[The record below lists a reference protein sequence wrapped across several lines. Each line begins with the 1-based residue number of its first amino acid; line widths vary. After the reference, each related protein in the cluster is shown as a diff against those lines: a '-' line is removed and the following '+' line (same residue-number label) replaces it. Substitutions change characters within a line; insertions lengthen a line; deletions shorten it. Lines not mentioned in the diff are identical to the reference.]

1 MRRSESP
8 CTCRSS
14 VPVCWEACM
23 PLERLAA
30 GHGVAVLARGRRA
43 AQLRA
48 DGLVVRKYGRNC
60 LRARVG
66 VIKSLYSDSSCDHVP
81 VLVRSVS

>member
-1 MRRSESP
+1 
-8 CTCRSS
+8 
-14 VPVCWEACM
+14 M
-23 PLERLAA
+23 PLKRLAA

-60 LRARVG
+60 LRARVNM
-66 VIKSLYSDSSCDHVP
+66 IKSLDPESSCDHVA
-81 VLVRSVS
+81 VLVRNVS